1 MYTASRVLRGSEHA
15 VTSAPDIHIASLLS
29 TTMTDA
35 EPSKQRL
42 LDKLTRYKAAR
53 TAPPNPNSDAVA
65 DKGVINTSEYVI
77 DGLRIALELAA
88 QAAKIARAVPFLEP
102 ASILLTEILKL
113 YEEIK
118 DMNEKWDVLAGHIAD
133 LTGDICAPLLR
144 VEATDSESELIQ
156 RLKADLQKYA
166 TLIEKASGL
175 VLKYDDHRK
184 IVRWAA
190 HKQLGGEVDKLN
202 QELNS
207 FGARLRTNRL
217 VDLALNQDIIT
228 RTLDEV
234 HCMTAAV
241 HHITVNEELEKWLL
255 SPPDMRP
262 KQHDTE
268 ALRMEGTGLW
278 LFEDAKF
285 IEWED
290 NPGILWI
297 EAPSGAGKSVLA
309 STVIKH
315 LFDGQEGISELQPP
329 PPPVAFFYF
338 DFRYQ
343 DRQSLEI
350 ALRRLILQLSAY
362 SSQPFELISNHYK
375 LSKGQKLP
383 SYDDLVKI
391 LGQLLHQL
399 GHTYLVL
406 DALDE
411 CDDNYFPKLIK
422 LVSALHTWAAE
433 TPVHVFITSQPRQI
447 FTDAFTDMA
456 CIPLEYNTTQEDIRF
471 FIHNELWSNP
481 KLKVWR
487 AQVDDIVDRVAKKSN
502 GMFRLAACLLIEL
515 SHCDYPDELEETLQN
530 LPDELFSV
538 YDRFIQKNKKK
549 WLYMEAILCWIMFS
563 KQQVTLMQL
572 ADAISFDFSDPV
584 QFKYIPDR
592 WDSNAEAIFNW
603 LEGLVIRSET
613 WDHKPTITLAH
624 ASVQDYLLSGPKLGS
639 NPSEGHSHM
648 FIARTCLSYLLYF
661 SKHRFTNT
669 IYSQWSHYPLAQYA
683 ATQWPYH
690 LSRSHAPHLLS
701 ELVTCLLQEGSEQY
715 KTFRDLLEQ
724 FSGLNSPDSPL
735 HLYCRT
741 GYFEGVQILLN
752 NGADPNVFENAL
764 SQNHALGIAS
774 YYGKMKIVALLLEKG
789 VDVNLPSPRY
799 GSALGSAAFG
809 NEVEIV
815 HFLLKKGADVNLPGG
830 WFGSPLGAASR
841 PGNVEIARL
850 LLDKGANINLPG
862 GNYGSPLGAASI
874 SGNVETIHF
883 LLENGADIK
892 THGSSAL
899 KAARGNFWDKKK
911 KREVIAL
918 LKDKGAVESDEE
930 CVIH

>member
-1 MYTASRVLRGSEHA
+1 
-15 VTSAPDIHIASLLS
+15 
-29 TTMTDA
+29 MTDA
-35 EPSKQRL
+35 KPLKQRL
-42 LDKLTRYKAAR
+42 LDKLTRHKAA
-53 TAPPNPNSDAVA
+53 APPNPNSAAVT

-88 QAAKIARAVPFLEP
+88 QAAKIAKAAPFLEP
-102 ASILLTEILKL
+102 ASALLTEILKS
-113 YEEIK
+113 YEVFTVISGLCCEFLRIFQEIQ
-118 DMNEKWDVLAGHIAD
+118 DMNEKRDVLAAHIAD
-133 LTGDICAPLLR
+133 ITGDICAPLLR
-144 VEATDSESELIQ
+144 VEATDSESELIR
-156 RLKADLQKYA
+156 RLKADLQKYTA
-166 TLIEKASGL
+166 LGFFSRSLLIEKASGF
-175 VLKYDDHRK
+175 VLKYDGHRK

-190 HKQLGGEVDKLN
+190 HKQLSSEIDKLN

-234 HCMTAAV
+234 HRIAV
-241 HHITVNEELEKWLL
+241 NKELEEWLL

-268 ALRMEGTGLW
+268 ALCMEGTGLW

-290 NPGILWI
+290 NPGVLWI

-362 SSQPFELISNHYK
+362 SSQPFELISNHHK

-399 GHTYLVL
+399 GRTYLVL

-411 CDDNYFPKLIK
+411 CDDNYFPKLLK
-422 LVSALHTWAAE
+422 LVSALRTWAAE

-447 FTDAFTDMA
+447 FADGFIDVA

-471 FIHNELWSNP
+471 FICNELESNP
-481 KLKVWR
+481 KLKIWHS
-487 AQVDDIVDRVAKKSN
+487 QVDQIVNQVAEKSN
-502 GMFRLAACLLIEL
+502 GMFRLAACLVIEL
-515 SHCDYPDELEETLQN
+515 SHCRYLDQLEKTLAN
-530 LPDELFSV
+530 LPKDLFEV
-538 YDRFIQKNKKK
+538 YDRFIQKNQEN
-549 WLYMEAILCWIMFS
+549 WPYMEAVLCWIMFS
-563 KQQVTLMQL
+563 KEQVTLMQL
-572 ADAISFDFSDPV
+572 ADAISFNFSDPV
-584 QFKYIPDR
+584 QFKYIPER
-592 WDSNAEAIFNW
+592 RDSNAEAIFDW
-603 LEGLVIRSET
+603 LEGLIVHSEA
-613 WDHKPTITLAH
+613 WDVKVVTLAH
-624 ASVQDYLLSGPKLGS
+624 ASVQDYLLSRPKLGS
-639 NPSEGHSHM
+639 DLSKGHSHM

-661 SKHRFTNT
+661 STHPFTNT
-669 IYSQWSHYPLAQYA
+669 PYSQQDHYPLAFTNTSYSQKDQYPLAQYA

-690 LSRSHAPHLLS
+690 LSHSHDPRLLS
-701 ELVTCLLQEGSEQY
+701 ELVTQLLQDGSKQC
-715 KTFRDLLEQ
+715 KTFCDLVQQ
-724 FSGLNSPDSPL
+724 FSNELPL
-735 HLYCRT
+735 HIYCRN
-741 GYFEGVQILLN
+741 GYFEGVQSLLN
-752 NGADPNVFENAL
+752 NGADPNVLEKPLNGD
-764 SQNHALGIAS
+764 HALGIAS
-774 YYGKMKIVALLLEKG
+774 CYGGLKIVALLLEKG
-789 VDVNLPSPRY
+789 VDVNRTSPLY

-809 NEVEIV
+809 NKVEIV
-815 HFLLKKGADVNLPGG
+815 HLLLEKGANINSPGG
-830 WFGSPLGAASR
+830 LCGSPLGFASSN
-841 PGNVEIARL
+841 GNVEMVFL

-862 GNYGSPLGAASI
+862 GNYG
-874 SGNVETIHF
+874 
-883 LLENGADIK
+883 
-892 THGSSAL
+892 
-899 KAARGNFWDKKK
+899 
-911 KREVIAL
+911 
-918 LKDKGAVESDEE
+918 
-930 CVIH
+930 